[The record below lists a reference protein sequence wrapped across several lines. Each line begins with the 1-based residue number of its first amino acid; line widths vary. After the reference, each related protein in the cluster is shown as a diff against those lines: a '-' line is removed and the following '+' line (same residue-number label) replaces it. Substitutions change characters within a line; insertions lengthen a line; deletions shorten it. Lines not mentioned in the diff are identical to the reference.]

1 MVGRPYQA
9 EHDLGAATR
18 IWREAGWI
26 DDSDAQ
32 AAALA
37 DVLAVGSTVVADL
50 NGSPE
55 CVVQRAP
62 GSVRY
67 GQGSPAVDL
76 SLATITFEL
85 LHFLKVWLT
94 RHINEADKRFGSY
107 FVEAGGA
114 SKWSDHVE
122 QAMKKRKWWWKFW

>member
-1 MVGRPYQA
+1 MAGRPYQA

-55 CVVQRAP
+55 CVVQWAP

-67 GQGSPAVDL
+67 GRGPSAVDL
-76 SLATITFEL
+76 DLATITFVATGHVARRQGL
-85 LHFLKVWLT
+85 AGALVAGSL
-94 RHINEADKRFGSY
+94 AD
-107 FVEAGGA
+107 A
-114 SKWSDHVE
+114 
-122 QAMKKRKWWWKFW
+122 